1 MYCRTEPVSAN
12 KKSALFVGTKNIQIY
27 LLISHDRISEHLT
40 YAHKY
45 LIQKSSEAVK
55 TIVNQSK
62 IDYKNKVLPKKN
74 TYPVYK
80 ALTKLT
86 DEEKN
91 KMTYLFKTA
100 YAVAKSG
107 KPYIDYL
114 CCVEV
119 HQMNGFIMV

>member
-1 MYCRTEPVSAN
+1 M
-12 KKSALFVGTKNIQIY
+12 
-27 LLISHDRISEHLT
+27 ISHDRISEHLT

-91 KMTYLFKTA
+91 KMTYLFK
-100 YAVAKSG
+100 SG